1 MKKPKF
7 IWEFSLVEENSALQ
21 IDLNG
26 GMCKLIRLAHPLAS
40 HLIAEQLAEVLRY
53 EHDVATKTEAYNIQ
67 AIYHAL
73 TIAKR
78 QLEGRKDWQGVLD
91 EANREYKKAHQSG
104 QTGEN

>member
-7 IWEFSLVEENSALQ
+7 VWEFELVEDNTALQ

-40 HLIAEQLAEVLRY
+40 NLIAQQLAEVLRY

-67 AIYHAL
+67 NVYHAL
-73 TIAKR
+73 TIAQR
-78 QLEGRKDWQGVLD
+78 LLESHKDWQAVLD
-91 EANREYKKAHQSG
+91 EADQKYKQNKQ
-104 QTGEN
+104 QGEN